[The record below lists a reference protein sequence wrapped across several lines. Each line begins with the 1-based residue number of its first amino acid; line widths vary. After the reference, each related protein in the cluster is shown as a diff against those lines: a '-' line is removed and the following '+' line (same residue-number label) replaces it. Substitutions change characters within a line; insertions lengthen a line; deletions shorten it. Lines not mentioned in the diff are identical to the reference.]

1 MNWAPLGRRKL
12 NLPLFSF
19 VNGAP
24 LGRPD
29 AGVDMTFDFG
39 QLISHAARTRALSA
53 GTIIGSGAVSN
64 RSADGGPGRPIAIG
78 GVGYSCLAEQRVV
91 ERLLEGEIVTPF
103 LKPGDR
109 MRIEMLDARGHS
121 IFGAIEQE
129 VTSIGR

>member
-1 MNWAPLGRRKL
+1 MGRRTNKSRESTRL
-12 NLPLFSF
+12 
-19 VNGAP
+19 
-24 LGRPD
+24 
-29 AGVDMTFDFG
+29 
-39 QLISHAARTRALSA
+39 AARTRALSA

-121 IFGAIEQE
+121 IFGAIEQQ
-129 VTSIGR
+129 VTSNGR